1 MEDDKLDEIIAIFPE
16 KWKFL
21 WCDWHLRQYCIQEI
35 RIRVGRPMMIQTEK
49 GEFVVSQK
57 GEVKRVGEGEWIEL
71 VAFSQEEIN
80 RLFSYLCQE
89 SVYAYLDEIKRGY
102 ITIRGGHRV
111 GVAGEMLSL
120 DGGELAVRQVKY
132 INIRIARE
140 KRGAAD
146 ELLPYVYHR
155 KELKN
160 TLIISPPGCGKTTIL
175 RDFIRQISDGN
186 RYGKGKKV
194 GVIDE
199 RYELEGCADERNW
212 LGLRTD
218 VLSGCFKTK
227 GIMMLLR
234 SMSPDVIAVDEIGGD
249 EDYFALEKAVHCG
262 CKLVATMHGETLFC
276 GRKQYDAFVEEKL
289 EAYLKNGLFQRYVFV
304 TKESRPGVIRGI
316 LDEEKRWLYGEE
328 I

>member
-1 MEDDKLDEIIAIFPE
+1 MEDDKLDEIIAIFPD
-16 KWKFL
+16 KWKYL
-21 WCDWHLRQYCIQEI
+21 WNDGQLRHQCIQEI
-35 RIRVGRPMMIQTEK
+35 RIRAGRPMMILTEK
-49 GEFVVSQK
+49 GEFVISQK
-57 GEVKRVGEGEWIEL
+57 GKVKRVEEGEL
-71 VAFSQEEIN
+71 VQTINFSQEEIN

-120 DGGELAVRQVKY
+120 DNGELAVRQVKY

-140 KRGAAD
+140 KQGAAD
-146 ELLPYVYHR
+146 ELLPYVYEHQ
-155 KELKN
+155 ELKN

-186 RYGKGKKV
+186 QYGKGKKV

-199 RYELEGCADERNW
+199 RYELEGNMEERNW

-218 VLSGCFKTK
+218 VLSGCLKTK

-234 SMSPDVIAVDEIGGD
+234 SMSPDVIAVDEIGGE
-249 EDYFALEKAVHCG
+249 EDYVALEKAMHCG
-262 CKLVATMHGETLFC
+262 CKLVATMHGETLFFE
-276 GRKQYDAFVEEKL
+276 KEKYDSFIKDKL
-289 EAYLKNGLFQRYVFV
+289 GLYLRNGLFQRYVFV
-304 TKESRPGVIRGI
+304 TKEGRPGVIRGI
-316 LDEEKRWLYGEE
+316 LDENKRWLYGV